1 MPAQSR
7 NSFLDGS
14 MPVIFARTA
23 LPIIFVMGMNGLL
36 NVADA
41 LFLGHF
47 VGPDALAAVTLI
59 FPLFMLIVAL
69 SNLVSSGMSSLLARQ
84 LGGGRLEE
92 ARTVYASAHWLAL
105 AVGLVLALL
114 FVLFVLFGS
123 PAVLLAAGGDPDLA
137 AMSSNYL
144 GILMLTSP
152 LMFILGVNVDAL
164 RNEGHVGTMAAMS
177 LVVSLSNIGFNY
189 VLIAMLHMGVAG
201 SAWGTV
207 LAQALALGLIIVFRI
222 HRDTV
227 LKPIVVLRHVTAS
240 SWRAILALGA
250 PQSLNFVGAALAS
263 TAILAALQIARSADY
278 ATTVSA
284 YGIITRVTTFTFL
297 PLMGLGQAMQTIT
310 GNNHGAGLWHRVGD
324 SFRFAAVSALVFCI
338 GVEAVALVFAPQ
350 IGGLFVADSAV
361 IAEVGRI
368 MPVMLALFVIS
379 GPLLLVG
386 VHFQAIGDAGRAAI
400 LSLTKPYLFYIPLVF
415 VLALALGDTAIWW
428 ASPGSDLLLLGLT
441 VIVLMRNA
449 RAKSLR
455 WGLFG
460 DPAKA
465 AA

>member
-1 MPAQSR
+1 MS
-7 NSFLDGS
+7 
-14 MPVIFARTA
+14 VIFARTA
-23 LPIIFVMGMNGLL
+23 LPIIFVMGMNGFL
-36 NVADA
+36 NIADA

-47 VGPDALAAVTLI
+47 VGPEALAAVTLI

-69 SNLVSSGMSSLLARQ
+69 SNLVSSGMSSLLARL

-92 ARTVYASAHWLAL
+92 ASTVYASAHWLAL
-105 AVGLVLALL
+105 VVGLMLALL
-114 FVLFVLFGS
+114 FVLFGG
-123 PAVLLAAGGDPDLA
+123 PAVLLAAGGDTDLA
-137 AMSSNYL
+137 AMSSTYL

-189 VLIAMLHMGVAG
+189 LLIAMLHMGIAG

-207 LAQALALGLIIVFRI
+207 MAQALALGLIAAFRI
-222 HRDTV
+222 RRDTV
-227 LKPIVVLRHVTAS
+227 LKPITVLRHVTAS
-240 SWRAILALGA
+240 SWRSILALGA

-310 GNNHGAGLWHRVGD
+310 GNNHGAGQWQRVGD
-324 SFRFAAVSALVFCI
+324 SFRFAVFSALVFCI
-338 GVEAVALVFAPQ
+338 GVEVVALLFAAQ
-350 IGGLFVADSAV
+350 IGGWFVTDAAV
-361 IAEVGRI
+361 ISEVGRI
-368 MPVMLALFVIS
+368 MPVMLALFVIA

-386 VHFQAIGDAGRAAI
+386 VHFQAIGDARRAAI
-400 LSLTKPYLFYIPLVF
+400 LGLTKPYLFYIPLVF
-415 VLALALGDTAIWW
+415 ALALGLGDTAIWW
-428 ASPGSDLLLLGLT
+428 ASPGADLLLLGLT
-441 VIVLMRNA
+441 AIVLIQNA
-449 RAKSLR
+449 RSNSLR

-460 DPAKA
+460 DPVKVA
-465 AA
+465 A

>member
-7 NSFLDGS
+7 NSFLDGA

-23 LPIIFVMGMNGLL
+23 LPIIFVMGMNGFL

-47 VGPDALAAVTLI
+47 VGPEALAAVTLI

-69 SNLVSSGMSSLLARQ
+69 SNLVATGMSSLLARL

-92 ARTVYASAHWLAL
+92 ASAVYASAHWLAVV
-105 AVGLVLALL
+105 VGLTLALMFL
-114 FVLFVLFGS
+114 AFGG
-123 PAVLLAAGGDPDLA
+123 PAVLLAAGGDADLA
-137 AMSSNYL
+137 AMSSTYL

-152 LMFILGVNVDAL
+152 LMFVLGVNVDAL
-164 RNEGHVGTMAAMS
+164 RNEGHVGTMAALS
-177 LVVSLSNIGFNY
+177 LLVSVSNIGFNY
-189 VLIAMLHMGVAG
+189 LLIAVLHMGVAG

-207 LAQALALGLIIVFRI
+207 MAQALALGLIVAFRI
-222 HRDTV
+222 RSDTV
-227 LKPIVVLRHVTAS
+227 LKPIAVFRHITAS
-240 SWRAILALGA
+240 SWRSILALGA

-324 SFRFAAVSALVFCI
+324 SFRFAALSALVFCI
-338 GVEAVALVFAPQ
+338 GVEALALVFAPQ
-350 IGGLFVADSAV
+350 IGGLFVADGAV
-361 IAEVGRI
+361 IAEVARI
-368 MPVMLALFVIS
+368 MPMMLALFVIS

-400 LSLTKPYLFYIPLVF
+400 LGLTKPYLFYIPLVF
-415 VLALALGDTAIWW
+415 ALALGFGDTAIWW

-441 VIVLMRNA
+441 TIVLMQNA

-460 DPAKA
+460 DPTKA
-465 AA
+465 AV